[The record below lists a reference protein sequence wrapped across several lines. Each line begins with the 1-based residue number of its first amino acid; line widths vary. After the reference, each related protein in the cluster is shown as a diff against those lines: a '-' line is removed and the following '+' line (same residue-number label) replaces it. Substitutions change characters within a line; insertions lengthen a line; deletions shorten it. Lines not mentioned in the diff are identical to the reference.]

1 VSTTRTKTILALEQV
16 RDECR
21 AMLDQAIRV
30 NEMIRGLH
38 LPVLPLDLPAI
49 WKTQEAAECMLREME
64 LRAGID
70 APAPPHSQGALRP
83 EQTISHGVVYR

>member
-1 VSTTRTKTILALEQV
+1 MNLRRLA
-16 RDECR
+16 
-21 AMLDQAIRV
+21 
-30 NEMIRGLH
+30 
-38 LPVLPLDLPAI
+38 VLLAGMGVPLPAI